1 LALRLGILLLLSLLH
16 VFPRSEAQTLPDC
29 PWPVDAL
36 ISASATYTLTGN
48 CKVTDMMQMTGSDT
62 VVTINGGGYSVD
74 ASALRTSK
82 SIIVAFPGAELI
94 VNNITFIGGGG
105 RNRAALHLAGSATIS
120 NTTFRDAY
128 RNAISASTGGSASN
142 YSYTLT
148 NILVE
153 DVQGIYFHYGETGMA
168 VAAHHNAAFTI
179 NNMVV
184 RNSVGGNAALSI
196 FPNGG
201 ASITMTGCF
210 TADGV
215 WPQAFYGNVDTAG
228 ITGECSG
235 SIGNGGTA
243 ERQYPPATA
252 AACGMPLG
260 GFVESDASY
269 TLSADCEMS
278 GTLFLV
284 NGATV
289 TIDGNGHTLSRDS
302 GTILATAA
310 DLTIRNMALSNV
322 GGRPIFGLQR
332 NNQLRAER
340 VTFRE
345 NGSPIVLADQSATF
359 ENARFESNVYAG
371 AATTSQASVLRILH
385 GSAVTIRN
393 AVVSDNSGGQ
403 SSIYVGA
410 ANVFGDSPSLNL
422 EGCLTLENNS
432 PADIIDGG
440 SYLTDNSTGP
450 CENPDDIGAP
460 DPLIFTP
467 SAVANP
473 APSAS
478 GTSAKHSWSPPSEI
492 CDGKP
497 GAVPVGAVAC
507 IFREEERLDVYGL
520 DEHSQG
526 FFMVSATQ
534 AQIDAA
540 CAGLV
545 ASSPDGRAAIF
556 AEANGDVIVSVNPDY
571 ENKVLHARLDG
582 GVHGSVISITTT
594 FGPPPGLVGPPGA
607 LACARALQS
616 CVVRTNYI
624 VNFRD
629 APAGNIQRFVDIWGI
644 PNDGMLPY
652 DVTLTALERTSDWFK
667 VDYHGTQ
674 GWISADYVEPQGS
687 CG

>member
-1 LALRLGILLLLSLLH
+1 MLRRGALFLLPLLLVLTSPLAPA
-16 VFPRSEAQTLPDC
+16 PRSEAQTLPDC

-82 SIIVAFPGAELI
+82 SIIFSFPGAELI
-94 VNNITFIGGGG
+94 VNNITFIGGG
-105 RNRAALHLAGSATIS
+105 RTSAAALHLAGSATIS

-128 RNAISASTGGSASN
+128 RNAITASTGGSESN
-142 YSYTLT
+142 ESYTLT

-184 RNSVGGNAALSI
+184 RNATGGNAALGI
-196 FPNGG
+196 IPNGG

-215 WPQAFYGNVDTAG
+215 WPQAFYGSVDTSG

-252 AACGMPLG
+252 SACGMPLS

-289 TIDGNGHTLSRDS
+289 TIDGNGHAISRDS
-302 GTILATAA
+302 GTMLATAA
-310 DLTIRNMALSNV
+310 DLTIRNMVLSNV
-322 GGRPIFGLQR
+322 GGRPIFGLHR
-332 NNQLRAER
+332 NQLRAER

-345 NGSPIVLADQSATF
+345 NGSPIVLADQSATL

-371 AATTSQASVLRILH
+371 AATASRASVLRILH

-403 SSIYVGA
+403 SAIYVGV
-410 ANVFGDSPSLNL
+410 ANAFGDSPSLNL

-440 SYLTDNSTGP
+440 SYLTDNNTGP

-460 DPLIFTP
+460 DPAEPDTP
-467 SAVANP
+467 DPPGPKSAETRRSKSAS
-473 APSAS
+473 APSETSRKKLRTCPELEPEIIVADLTGSTQCQRIDNIGVGKADVLAGGLVDAVDVWSWVAQDTSVCFQAS
-478 GTSAKHSWSPPSEI
+478 GS
-492 CDGKP
+492 
-497 GAVPVGAVAC
+497 V
-507 IFREEERLDVYGL
+507 
-520 DEHSQG
+520 
-526 FFMVSATQ
+526 MVFL
-534 AQIDAA
+534 DAA
-540 CAGLV
+540 YAPRTVSLLPLQRINGMTCTTIPGSGSVVLLHSTPAGLPTPAV
-545 ASSPDGRAAIF
+545 DAAPRQ
-556 AEANGDVIVSVNPDY
+556 AVVSCMVTLRNILNLRRTP
-571 ENKVLHARLDG
+571 G
-582 GVHGSVISITTT
+582 GEII
-594 FGPPPGLVGPPGA
+594 
-607 LACARALQS
+607 
-616 CVVRTNYI
+616 
-624 VNFRD
+624 
-629 APAGNIQRFVDIWGI
+629 
-644 PNDGMLPY
+644 GMLPAG
-652 DVTLTALERTSDWFK
+652 DTLTALNRTPGWIE
-667 VDYHGTQ
+667 VDYHGQ
-674 GWISADYVEPQGS
+674 RGWVSADYVDDVDDEGE
-687 CG
+687 CA